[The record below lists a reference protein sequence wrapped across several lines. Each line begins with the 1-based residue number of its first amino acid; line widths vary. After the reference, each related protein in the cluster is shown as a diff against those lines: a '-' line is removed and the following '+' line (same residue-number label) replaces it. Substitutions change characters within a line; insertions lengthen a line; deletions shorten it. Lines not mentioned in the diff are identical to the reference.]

1 MEFFVFIS
9 EQWLLVSALLVLI
22 YVFIW
27 REKQKGGKALS
38 AQEATRMLNSDT
50 AVLVDVREAADYKAG
65 HIVDAVNIPHNK
77 LAERSSEL
85 DPYREKIVVLV
96 DKMGQHVGNAGRAL
110 REKGFDVRRLD
121 GGMMEWQNQ
130 NLPVVKK

>member
-1 MEFFVFIS
+1 
-9 EQWLLVSALLVLI
+9 
-22 YVFIW
+22 
-27 REKQKGGKALS
+27 
-38 AQEATRMLNSDT
+38 MLNSDT